1 VFYSELIACLQSDAA
16 VAATVSTYK
25 VKVGVT
31 ISDVP
36 SVFRDLAPEKA
47 KLPYIVVA
55 IDSRKDPA
63 SIIKVADVKIDYY
76 DHKKSRALADQSAKA
91 VEDLLDLALMNSAD
105 YNHIRFK
112 LSDDGYIPQTD
123 PRIIH
128 YNTTFSARA
137 SRKGWM
143 QRTR

>member
-1 VFYSELIACLQSDAA
+1 MFYPELLLCLQSDAA
-16 VAATVSTYK
+16 VAATVSTYEITEGET
-25 VKVGVT
+25 VSN
-31 ISDVP
+31 IP

-76 DHKKSRALADQSAKA
+76 DYNVSRLKADQFAKA
-91 VEDLLDLALMNSAD
+91 VEDLLDLMKMDSED
-105 YNHIRFK
+105 YSDIRFK
-112 LSDDGYIPQTD
+112 LSDDGYIPQSD

-128 YNTTFSARA
+128 YNTTFGARA

>member
-1 VFYSELIACLQSDAA
+1 MFYPELLLCLQSDAA

-76 DHKKSRALADQSAKA
+76 DYNVSRLKADQFAKA
-91 VEDLLDLALMNSAD
+91 VEDLLDLMKMDSED
-105 YNHIRFK
+105 YSDIRFK
-112 LSDDGYIPQTD
+112 LSDDGYIPQSD